1 MIPKPNEIPKFSDV
15 LSIQSNP
22 EDLFTLLDLIGRGAY
37 GKVYKAIHKST
48 LQIFAV
54 KIVDYTKDGLN
65 NKNNINFQ
73 YNSLQEEAS
82 LMRLSQKNDNILKY
96 YGSYYSRKSNTIWLI
111 LEYCSCG
118 SLIDLMES
126 IDRLYTEE
134 EIATFIEMVLKGLI
148 FLHDLNIIHRDI
160 KCQNLLL
167 TEDGC
172 VKIADFGVGIKLTD
186 EQYRHSKKGSPYWM
200 SPQVAS
206 QQDYDIKTDIW
217 SLGIACIELATH
229 EVPFQDLKPF
239 AIMDKIA
246 KKPPKVEDMIEI
258 GEYSK
263 EFVDFLEKCIVV
275 DPNKRFS
282 AKQLIEHEFI
292 KKYSKGK
299 EFIKNL
305 IEKHIDEIKNNMAEK
320 IDDLKEKEKENS
332 SKKINDSELDV
343 TGLIEQAKEEYNEN
357 NPENDNEK
365 IEIISDMSG
374 QNEEE
379 NENENENNNLNND
392 NKEDKG
398 NDSMLISDKQNE
410 GIESIIENTQRQLD
424 QIEVDEIDNDEEK
437 EEKDYIEKKIEE
449 MKNKFQKKIYNKKNK
464 IKEQKKIK
472 ENHNKNISNM
482 KTPKKKGKINL
493 IEIENDKNDKNI
505 LSMNIIDEGNDK
517 IRALLLNENNKNK
530 ELINSKYHKKRS
542 ERTTTGFTGSKTDSS
557 DGKKFMN
564 NKLIISEKKSI
575 ENNIYTKKK
584 IDFINQDISNIEDD
598 SDDEEII
605 TVKQILNSN
614 RKDNRL
620 DKSYTEINYLKTAQ
634 TAQKVNRTK
643 FLDKINICK
652 YLNEFD
658 INTQDDNN
666 IVKNIHFSAI
676 KGHNNYFN

>member
-1 MIPKPNEIPKFSDV
+1 
-15 LSIQSNP
+15 
-22 EDLFTLLDLIGRGAY
+22 
-37 GKVYKAIHKST
+37 
-48 LQIFAV
+48 
-54 KIVDYTKDGLN
+54 
-65 NKNNINFQ
+65 
-73 YNSLQEEAS
+73 
-82 LMRLSQKNDNILKY
+82 
-96 YGSYYSRKSNTIWLI
+96 
-111 LEYCSCG
+111 
-118 SLIDLMES
+118 
-126 IDRLYTEE
+126 
-134 EIATFIEMVLKGLI
+134 
-148 FLHDLNIIHRDI
+148 
-160 KCQNLLL
+160 
-167 TEDGC
+167 
-172 VKIADFGVGIKLTD
+172 
-186 EQYRHSKKGSPYWM
+186 
-200 SPQVAS
+200 
-206 QQDYDIKTDIW
+206 
-217 SLGIACIELATH
+217 
-229 EVPFQDLKPF
+229 
-239 AIMDKIA
+239 
-246 KKPPKVEDMIEI
+246 
-258 GEYSK
+258 
-263 EFVDFLEKCIVV
+263 
-275 DPNKRFS
+275 
-282 AKQLIEHEFI
+282 
-292 KKYSKGK
+292 
-299 EFIKNL
+299 
-305 IEKHIDEIKNNMAEK
+305 
-320 IDDLKEKEKENS
+320 
-332 SKKINDSELDV
+332 
-343 TGLIEQAKEEYNEN
+343 
-357 NPENDNEK
+357 
-365 IEIISDMSG
+365 
-374 QNEEE
+374 
-379 NENENENNNLNND
+379 
-392 NKEDKG
+392 
-398 NDSMLISDKQNE
+398 MLISDKQNE

-472 ENHNKNISNM
+472 ENHNKNTSNM

-493 IEIENDKNDKNI
+493 IEIENEKNDKNI

-652 YLNEFD
+652 YLNEYD

>member
-1 MIPKPNEIPKFSDV
+1 M
-15 LSIQSNP
+15 
-22 EDLFTLLDLIGRGAY
+22 
-37 GKVYKAIHKST
+37 
-48 LQIFAV
+48 
-54 KIVDYTKDGLN
+54 
-65 NKNNINFQ
+65 
-73 YNSLQEEAS
+73 
-82 LMRLSQKNDNILKY
+82 
-96 YGSYYSRKSNTIWLI
+96 
-111 LEYCSCG
+111 
-118 SLIDLMES
+118 
-126 IDRLYTEE
+126 
-134 EIATFIEMVLKGLI
+134 
-148 FLHDLNIIHRDI
+148 
-160 KCQNLLL
+160 
-167 TEDGC
+167 
-172 VKIADFGVGIKLTD
+172 
-186 EQYRHSKKGSPYWM
+186 
-200 SPQVAS
+200 
-206 QQDYDIKTDIW
+206 
-217 SLGIACIELATH
+217 
-229 EVPFQDLKPF
+229 
-239 AIMDKIA
+239 
-246 KKPPKVEDMIEI
+246 
-258 GEYSK
+258 
-263 EFVDFLEKCIVV
+263 DFLEKCIVV

-379 NENENENNNLNND
+379 NENENENNNLNNE

-658 INTQDDNN
+658 INTQDDTN

-676 KGHNNYFN
+676 KAHNNYFN